1 MGLVSVTTY
10 PVAVPQP
17 AGSGR
22 SGMIKSL
29 VVELKTDD
37 GLSGFG
43 EALSPASPAAAAAI
57 IDDCFAPFLIG
68 ADETAI
74 GGLWEKMRAALVPR
88 AAGSGAEAVSAVD
101 IALWDLLGQRLKAP
115 IHVLLGGHRRARLY
129 AYGSFIGWI
138 DDQQAAAQAQRA
150 VAIGFRQIKV
160 KLQPPLTASIA
171 RARLM
176 RDVVGGNI
184 GLVADPNAGFDDIE
198 AIQLAHVLA
207 GLGYLW
213 LEEPIDPKNYTGLA
227 AIKRLG
233 LLPIAAGESEFGPLG
248 AFNLVSA
255 GAVNLLQPDVGRVGG
270 ITGFVGSVNAAAANG
285 IPFAPH
291 HAGGAIKAAASLHLA
306 AALPGFRVM
315 ECSLLRTALHDEL
328 TENPVAH
335 PSQLDG
341 DGTIPVPQGPGLGI
355 TIDRGALER
364 LTVR

>member
-1 MGLVSVTTY
+1 MGIASVITY

-22 SGMIKSL
+22 AGLIRSL
-29 VVELKTDD
+29 VVEVRTDD

-43 EALSPASPAAAAAI
+43 EALSPASPRATAAV
-57 IDDCFAPFLIG
+57 IDDCFAPLLIG
-68 ADETAI
+68 ADEAAI
-74 GGLWEKMRAALVPR
+74 GLLWQKMREALVPR
-88 AAGSGAEAVSAVD
+88 AAGSGAEAVSAID
-101 IALWDLLGQRLKAP
+101 IALWDLLGQRLNAP
-115 IHVLLGGHRRARLY
+115 IHVLLGGHCRERLY

-138 DDQQAAAQAQRA
+138 DDRLASAQAERA
-150 VAIGFRQIKV
+150 VGLGFKQLKV
-160 KLQPPLTASIA
+160 KLQAPLDASIA
-171 RARLM
+171 RVKLIR
-176 RDVVGGNI
+176 RVVGDGI
-184 GLVADPNAGFDDIE
+184 DLVADPNAAFDDLE
-198 AIQLAHVLA
+198 AIKLARVL
-207 GLGYLW
+207 GELGYLW
-213 LEEPIDPKNYTGLA
+213 LEEPIDPKNYAGLA

-233 LLPIAAGESEFGPLG
+233 LLPIAAGESEFGPRG

-255 GAVNLLQPDVGRVGG
+255 EALSILQPDCGRIGG
-270 ITGFVGSVNAAAANG
+270 ITGFVAAVSAAAVNG

-328 TENPVAH
+328 TEQPVAH

-341 DGTIPVPQGPGLGI
+341 DGTIPVPKGPGLGI
-355 TIDRGALER
+355 KVDRDVLER